1 MASTQASIKDHVH
14 ITETVLDGDYCL
26 TGKVA
31 HTVRKMLSRKSTRD
45 RDLTFDQI
53 KAEKAQMKI
62 QVIRDCW
69 HPFHNET
76 YRQIHALQAEVRRS
90 VRPES
95 QAVLLELCQDMLKTL
110 DRPE

>member
-14 ITETVLDGDYCL
+14 ITEVMESGNYNI

-31 HTVRKMLSRKSTRD
+31 HIIRKTIPKFELQNYVGGAAA
-45 RDLTFDQI
+45 L
-53 KAEKAQMKI
+53 KAAMKQ

-76 YRQIHALQAEVRRS
+76 YTQIQYLITEIRRS
-90 VRPES
+90 VPIHN
-95 QAVLLELCQDMLKTL
+95 QAVMLELCQDMLKTL